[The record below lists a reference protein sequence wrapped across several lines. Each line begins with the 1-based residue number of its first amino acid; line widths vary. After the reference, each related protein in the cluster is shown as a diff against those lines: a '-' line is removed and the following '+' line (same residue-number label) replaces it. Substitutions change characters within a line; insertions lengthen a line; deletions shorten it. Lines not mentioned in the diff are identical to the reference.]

1 MIPTVNVTVA
11 VHEQDGSPVRDALVL
26 AKLTA
31 VERYNGYVVADE
43 YTGRTDERGRAVVAV
58 FPNELGSEGSEY
70 RFRIVT
76 PAGKTFSVYATVP
89 NSDCNLHQICELEPS
104 ERRGAG
110 QVVSTEMAGYV
121 TQAETA
127 RDKSQEAANRAQAAA
142 VQVDVSAQTATAA
155 ASQALS
161 NANAAKRAAEDATGL
176 VQRTETAVAGFE
188 SEVIGRVEAETQ
200 RLGGEASTAVST
212 AKDQAMTALDAHME
226 QKTEGLD
233 LHAADLKAALTA
245 SLGTREEEAI
255 GAVRIERDAALVVLR
270 EEGAQFREDLN
281 TLAERSEDAA
291 KRAACSAAITVKAAS
306 DVDEALTDTAIDLL
320 APQVVAEA
328 VRQATEIALDSANTA
343 TVEAEKSRQ
352 SAATACACADESAAS
367 AQGAADSAAAAETSA
382 GAAADSASVA
392 AASEAVATAKAGEA
406 STSATAAK
414 ASENAAKASEQTATE
429 AANTATMKAGEA
441 SVSAA
446 AADVS
451 ETNAASSAT
460 AAADSANVASAA
472 QTAAEAACEETKK
485 VAVLPATTTSRG
497 SVMPDGLTIS
507 VTADGTISAKDVAI
521 GGNLEDLASARGQIG
536 DLHYVSANSSLNG
549 YTKTGQYFIPQ
560 DSSISD
566 TPYIYCAGWLSVSTS
581 GNFVKQEVVEYSAG
595 KKKWMRATNNKNKPE
610 NWFAWTEILT
620 TASLG
625 DGLRITNGKLSGP
638 EMQGATSAQAGVSG
652 LVPPPLAADAGKVL
666 GADGTWSFPKDVAIG
681 GDLEDLASARGQIG
695 DYRTKLPAGT
705 DLNDIISS
713 GTYIVYSGNCTNV
726 PMNGMDGYYVLRVF
740 GDATNPNAA
749 VQKIYSRMGT
759 AGPEWSRRRIS
770 DGTWQPWQQLVQTNY
785 IGDGV
790 RVSRSKALPDGTGG
804 LCILSVPE
812 YEGATASA
820 AGTSGLVPPAAAGQH
835 ESFLTGGGEYKPAL
849 TKISDSVSLEDSKT
863 AASAKAVK
871 TAYDRGTAGVTAAN
885 GKLSLSGGVM
895 SGRIGGLRG
904 NYNADA
910 SSRYVTGA
918 LEIRENGGVGNAQSD
933 IAYAPTIGFHWA
945 NRVAGLLAL
954 RSDGIFSFM
963 KQNGT
968 RAVVD
973 CDVPYATAANKLRRE
988 GGVDTSWWW
997 SGQGG
1002 QPGWLWGGNDGVN
1015 MYVYN
1020 PANFSVNYANSCN
1033 YANGAEYAN
1042 NAGSVVGTPNI
1053 NVNNNGFN
1061 TLPPGGTW
1069 RLIQSDGSGFLQI
1082 KGEYAGGTYVGYS
1095 KFMYIRIA

>member
-382 GAAADSASVA
+382 GAAA
-392 AASEAVATAKAGEA
+392 ASEAVATAKAGEA

-536 DLHYVSANSSLNG
+536 DARQLADLDFNMLTVPGFYRTTGNPQNGPIGISGASIGSLFVSGMQGNG
-549 YTKTGQYFIPQ
+549 NRLFQIMVSGNGIYWRT
-560 DSSISD
+560 SISGG
-566 TPYIYCAGWLSVSTS
+566 TTWEIWNQVLT
-581 GNFVKQEVVEYSAG
+581 GNK
-595 KKKWMRATNNKNKPE
+595 
-610 NWFAWTEILT
+610 I
-620 TASLG
+620 G
-625 DGLRITNGKLSGP
+625 DGIRNTNGIISVP

-695 DYRTKLPAGT
+695 DNIRINTAS
-705 DLNDIISS
+705 DLNAYTKAGNWLFSDAAAGENFPNIGRGGELNCYVSTTAIFQFFTEFNNNRRYIRYGIPNSTWTNWIQFIS
-713 GTYIVYSGNCTNV
+713 V
-726 PMNGMDGYYVLRVF
+726 
-740 GDATNPNAA
+740 A
-749 VQKIYSRMGT
+749 
-759 AGPEWSRRRIS
+759 
-770 DGTWQPWQQLVQTNY
+770 QL
-785 IGDGV
+785 GDGI
-790 RVSRSKALPDGTGG
+790 RNTNG
-804 LCILSVPE
+804 IISVPE
-812 YEGATASA
+812 YEGATVSA
-820 AGTSGLVPPAAAGQH
+820 AGTSGLVPPAAAGQQ

-849 TKISDSVSLEDSKT
+849 TKISDSVSLADSTT

-871 TAYDRGTAGVTAAN
+871 AAYDLAN
-885 GKLSLSGGVM
+885 GKQAALGFTPVQQGGGANQYA
-895 SGRIGGLRG
+895 SKIYLGWDGGAVRVQVDGSDMGQLVTTLAG
-904 NYNADA
+904 QQKAPNAAWAD
-910 SSRYVTGA
+910 GA
-918 LEIRENGGVGNAQSD
+918 Q
-933 IAYAPTIGFHWA
+933 F
-945 NRVAGLLAL
+945 AL
-954 RSDGIFSFM
+954 R
-963 KQNGT
+963 
-968 RAVVD
+968 
-973 CDVPYATAANKLRRE
+973 LRRE
-988 GGVDTSWWW
+988 GNVDTIWNWA
-997 SGQGG
+997 GQGG

-1020 PANFSVNYANSCN
+1020 PANFSVNYANSAGSAP
-1033 YANGAEYAN
+1033 ANG
-1042 NAGSVVGTPNI
+1042 GTAWATVTVPNVAI
-1053 NVNNNGFN
+1053 GN
-1061 TLPPGGTW
+1061 TNQAVPAGGTW
-1069 RLIQSDGSGFLQI
+1069 TFIVSRNGAGNMGTI
-1082 KGEYAGGTYVGYS
+1082 AGGTVINQGVWLA
-1095 KFMYIRIA
+1095 IRVA